1 MIYQRMFVCFSSIFV
16 FFMTASAEDW
26 PQFRGPGGSGISAT
40 TGLPLTWS
48 STNNLVWKSP
58 IPGYGAS
65 SPIVI
70 GDKVFVTCY
79 SGYGLD
85 RDNPGEQKKMMLH
98 VICYARTNGEVVWS
112 KSLAPQL
119 PDQGYSQFLPEHG
132 YASSTP
138 ASDGLAIY
146 VFFGRSGVWAF
157 DLDGNKL
164 WHANVGSNTHI
175 FGTAASPLLV
185 DNHLIINASVEN
197 DNLLAFDK
205 TTGVEVWRANGIKDA
220 WNTPT
225 LVNLPDGGKEVVVTI
240 AEQILGF
247 DPQNGN
253 RLWSC
258 ESAGSYICPSVVAD
272 NGTVYVIAGR
282 GPYVAG
288 IRAGGRGDVTE
299 THRLWVTKE
308 SSNVPSPVYHNG
320 HLYWVNEVGVAHCL
334 NAETGETVYKQRVDG
349 AEKTYAS
356 ALFADG
362 RLYVVTW
369 LSGTFVLDASTEFK
383 ILARN
388 MLSGDD
394 SIFNGSPAVSGNQL
408 FLRSNKFLY
417 CLGKQDN

>member
-1 MIYQRMFVCFSSIFV
+1 MQHHRPFV
-16 FFMTASAEDW
+16 FFSWLLILPTTTSAGNW
-26 PQFRGPGGSGISAT
+26 PQFRGPGGTGVSET
-40 TGLPLTWS
+40 TDLPLTWN
-48 STNNLVWKSP
+48 STENLIWKSP
-58 IPGYGAS
+58 IPGPGAS

-70 GDKVFVTCY
+70 GDKIFITCY

-85 RDNPGEQKKMMLH
+85 SENPGEQGNMKLH
-98 VICYARTNGEVVWS
+98 VICYARTSGEVVWN
-112 KSLAPQL
+112 KSLDPQL

-132 YASSTP
+132 YASATP
-138 ASDGLAIY
+138 TSDGRAIY

-185 DNHLIINASVEN
+185 DNHLVINASVEN
-197 DNLLAFDK
+197 GELLAFDK
-205 TTGVEVWRANGIKDA
+205 TTGSKVWQADGIKDA

-225 LVNLPDGGKEVVVTI
+225 LVTLPNGNKEVVVTI
-240 AEQILGF
+240 AEKVLGF

-253 RLWSC
+253 LLWSC
-258 ESAGSYICPSVVAD
+258 ASAGSYICPSVVAH

-288 IRAGGRGDVTE
+288 IKAGGRGDVTD
-299 THRLWVTKE
+299 THRLWVAEE

-320 HLYWVNEVGVAHCL
+320 HLYWVNEVGIAHCL
-334 NAETGETVYKQRVDG
+334 NTETGETVYKQRVDG

-356 ALFADG
+356 VLLADG

-369 LSGTFVLDASTEFK
+369 LSGTFVLSASPEFK

-388 MLSGDD
+388 MIAGDD
-394 SIFNGSPAVSGNQL
+394 SIFNGSPAVSGNHL

-417 CLGKQDN
+417 CIGNQTN